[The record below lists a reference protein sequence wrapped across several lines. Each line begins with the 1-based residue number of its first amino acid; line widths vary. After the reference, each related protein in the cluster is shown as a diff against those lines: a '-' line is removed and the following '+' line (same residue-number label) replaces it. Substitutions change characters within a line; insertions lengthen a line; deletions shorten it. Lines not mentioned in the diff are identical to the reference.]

1 MSSNF
6 LIPFKLDF
14 KYHILKSPES
24 FNNYIENKTK
34 VNYFGTVKKKC
45 GHPQMLRTESS
56 ES

>member
-24 FNNYIENKTK
+24 FNNYIETQTK
-34 VNYFGTVKKKC
+34 VNYFGTVKKKMWA
-45 GHPQMLRTESS
+45 PTNAKNKVL
-56 ES
+56 